1 MICSTL
7 SQSKSGVTR
16 RFTNIDSLPIGPLLR
31 GLGISSELSQL
42 DSHAIYLS
50 HVHPRAS
57 ELLHVLNGSLITGL
71 LEDNTGLYV
80 ENNLQAKYS
89 RRAHTFQQNFDCIPS
104 EFFVSFE

>member
-7 SQSKSGVTR
+7 NQSQSGGTR

-31 GLGISSELSQL
+31 GLGISSELSEL

-71 LEDNTGLYV
+71 LEENTGLYM

-89 RRAHTFQQNFDCIPS
+89 RRAHTFSAKFRLYSIRVFCQF
-104 EFFVSFE
+104 